1 MNICLGSESNA
12 NAEVLFHWVNGI
24 PRKKTPNLTW
34 SVTLLNLFVTITT
47 FKCYYIQHD
56 VFFIMLP
63 LGQHA
68 YFWLKTQLY
77 WHAMSLSVLSLIKCS
92 LKTQRWQQP
101 NHFQPEA
108 SKLDFTGFPFG
119 DVTMTTPIFHIQSV
133 FAIPS
138 SVTAPGKF
146 QCLHIHKCV
155 KIPFECFLLKMCYL
169 IIFFLFPQ
177 NFWTLVTKIY
187 LRAEK

>member
-34 SVTLLNLFVTITT
+34 SVTLLNLFPDEFVTITT

-56 VFFIMLP
+56 FFFIIIMLP

-77 WHAMSLSVLSLIKCS
+77 
-92 LKTQRWQQP
+92 
-101 NHFQPEA
+101 
-108 SKLDFTGFPFG
+108 
-119 DVTMTTPIFHIQSV
+119 
-133 FAIPS
+133 
-138 SVTAPGKF
+138 
-146 QCLHIHKCV
+146 
-155 KIPFECFLLKMCYL
+155 
-169 IIFFLFPQ
+169 
-177 NFWTLVTKIY
+177 
-187 LRAEK
+187 

>member
-12 NAEVLFHWVNGI
+12 NAEVLFHRVNGI

-34 SVTLLNLFVTITT
+34 SVTLLNLFPDEFVTITT

-63 LGQHA
+63 LEQLTFDWRHN
-68 YFWLKTQLY
+68 YISTQC
-77 WHAMSLSVLSLIKCS
+77 HSVFCHSSS

-119 DVTMTTPIFHIQSV
+119 DVTMNTPIFHIQSV

-169 IIFFLFPQ
+169 IIIIFCFLRIFEP
-177 NFWTLVTKIY
+177 L
-187 LRAEK
+187 